1 MATRKKTNEII
12 FPDREATMR
21 DVARFSVWAGI
32 NVHIEVT
39 PIQKKSRKRKVDPK
53 KPRA

>member
-21 DVARFSVWAGI
+21 DVARFSFWAGI
-32 NVHIEVT
+32 NVHIELT
-39 PIQKKSRKRKVDPK
+39 PIQKTRKRKVDPK